1 MESKIILINVFANR
15 NRLIDIKNKFVVTK
29 REWGQVR
36 GMGLRDLNN
45 IYIYIIDNQKAWH
58 RELQAISY
66 STF

>member
-45 IYIYIIDNQKAWH
+45 IYIYIYI
-58 RELQAISY
+58 
-66 STF
+66 